1 MAEKTTILIV
11 DKEKIIVDLLVR
23 VWSSKEIS
31 ILGAT
36 SADEAVK
43 IVGVRT
49 LNLLIVDPAIPNAF
63 TLISAAQT
71 APSGRA
77 KVIALAATPE
87 LRARANAVGVDAVD
101 RTRGIDA
108 LADAIQKALNTKL
121 KFLEPVSEHVMIVDD
136 EEAIRELLR
145 EFLVSRGY
153 TVTIAKN
160 GRDALQRVQTD
171 PTIQIVLLDILMPDM
186 SGMNVLTEIMRSAVR
201 PSVIMMTAMLNREL
215 AREALNLGAAD
226 YVLKPFD
233 FPKIEASIVSCTTR
247 RQQEPWWKRTTS
259 L

>member
-1 MAEKTTILIV
+1 MAEKTTVLIV

-31 ILGAT
+31 ILGST
-36 SADEAVK
+36 SADEALK
-43 IVGVRT
+43 IVQVRT
-49 LNLLIVDPAIPNAF
+49 PNLLIVDPSIPNAF

-71 APSGRA
+71 AVGART
-77 KVIALAATPE
+77 KVIALASTPE
-87 LRARANAVGVDAVD
+87 LRTRANAVGVDVVD

-108 LADAIQKALNTKL
+108 LADAIQKALNMKL

-136 EEAIRELLR
+136 EEGIRELLR

-153 TVTIAKN
+153 TVSVAKN
-160 GRDALQRVQTD
+160 GRDGLERVKSD

-186 SGMNVLTEIMRSAVR
+186 SGMNVLIEIMRTAVR
-201 PSVIMMTAMLNREL
+201 PSVIMMTANLNREL
-215 AREALNLGAAD
+215 AREALNVGASD

-233 FPKIEASIVSCTTR
+233 FAKIEASIISCTTR
-247 RQQEPWWKRTTS
+247 RQQEPWWKRSTNT
-259 L
+259 